1 MRITR
6 MYGTR
11 GKYLKLKS
19 KYFKLIVDITGNY
32 SDFYI
37 KVLGKSFCREHDF
50 FGIDA
55 GVYYFLNGKLI

>member
-1 MRITR
+1 MRVMRTH
-6 MYGTR
+6 GTR

-19 KYFKLIVDITGNY
+19 KYFTLIIDITGNY

-37 KVLGKSFCREHDF
+37 RLFKKSFYRKHDF